1 MLDHPEEKFP
11 KISPLLNAYDVVLI
25 QECFVRHDLLWAQAN
40 FPNKAYFGRPA
51 PGKGV
56 NSGLSVLTRLPMG
69 EVINEH
75 YRDAGELQDRIASKG
90 ILLVRMQVGGMP
102 LDVYD
107 THMEAGNTSAA
118 Q

>member
-1 MLDHPEEKFP
+1 MATKSWRAAGNGRFFDCCNKRRILDRQLQRAGAPLAGSSRGKFP

-25 QECFVRHDLLWAQAN
+25 QECFVRHDLLSAQAN

-69 EVINEH
+69 
-75 YRDAGELQDRIASKG
+75 K
-90 ILLVRMQVGGMP
+90 
-102 LDVYD
+102 
-107 THMEAGNTSAA
+107 
-118 Q
+118 